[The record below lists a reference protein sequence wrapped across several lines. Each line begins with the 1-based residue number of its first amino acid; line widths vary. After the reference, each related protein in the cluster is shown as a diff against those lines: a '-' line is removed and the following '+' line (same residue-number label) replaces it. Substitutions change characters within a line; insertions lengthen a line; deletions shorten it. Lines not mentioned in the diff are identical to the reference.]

1 MKHIARQLLCLL
13 LAVCLCAGMI
23 CVTTAAS
30 TEELPPV
37 GSLARKVVDSCEYTL
52 DLGSWSTVASEGG
65 AGHLQGICTDDDGNY
80 LYASFTNMLVKVDM
94 HTGRIAGT
102 VTGLAAGSISSGAHI
117 GDICY
122 YDGKIYGSLE
132 YKASERWYICVFD
145 GDKITE
151 MDMPYTTPGVMY
163 GLYVPQVGDD
173 FRNELTAGEHSN
185 SAASM
190 GHRYGTGG
198 IDGIT
203 FGTLPGRGY
212 DTNGDGTV
220 DQSTGDKRYMIVTYG
235 PYGNAQRYDNENF
248 VFLVYNPDNITSNN
262 LLPFTENLLKQDY
275 TENQKLFYEH
285 KLFCYAGN
293 QTYGVQQL
301 EYDEETGDL
310 WLECYNRPS
319 GSEFPGTSR
328 YVIDGSVPLYMDTVE
343 VGQSVTGDAAG
354 FVSQAEAK
362 ATAACYTDYEDAD
375 SDGDKTEQETG
386 WHMTLKCLCGSG
398 KTLQNDHTAQTY
410 GKTGKA
416 CKICGKGSQFS
427 TGLRSLGNDYF
438 YGATSGSKVV
448 NGKTYQWGTASLYRL
463 NRDTYTFEKL
473 TEPARLLMSYTM
485 DAADTYEKDGKVYL
499 KDASG
504 NGHDA
509 LVEGTYAAIGQG
521 GKENTALGFC
531 GDQYGSVLDRVAVT
545 AEGMKYIN
553 DAVEDTYSYSF
564 WLKNDVE
571 MDRFT
576 PIIGMYRDETLQKGL
591 YDAVFEWRYRTAP
604 AVISHVNTGS
614 PVYETFADGK
624 SYITKPGT
632 GGGDGS
638 TYVLGYSPAPEKAG
652 IGKWTHWVVV
662 KSGSNV
668 VTYQNG
674 VQVDSANRANNTKD
688 DILSAFEIGGYI
700 NRNWIDSNVRTRLT
714 GLVDDVRIYAGGLTQ
729 SEVTKLYNGGAAES
743 AETGTGAVAASSK
756 RTFGSY
762 TGETLAEQE
771 DPIVYLKMDETGTV
785 KDYSGNDIHAET
797 SAYVSAAANKEN
809 QAGRSLYFDGR
820 SHVKQTKL
828 SLSKDNTAWLSAQ
841 LNATKKLTISFW
853 MNAAFEN
860 SHRMSI
866 LGIYDKQGR
875 PMGTF
880 ETRGI
885 LGQDRRMDGK
895 FAIAFTA
902 AKPYS
907 DSGVIDEKTYEQL
920 AITDT
925 ATYTIG
931 TDGSYKHYGDKQIG
945 QWYHVV
951 GELDGTANTLS
962 LYLDGQL
969 VQQVSIASDTLGEI
983 GYFQVGQPAGRWYQ
997 YENAANTGE
1006 NQTSANGRQG
1016 WAMRDGFV
1024 GTIDEIKIFNR
1035 ILSADEVSALY
1046 STSVEGHT
1054 LTHVEA
1060 KDATCAAEGNID
1072 YWTCSDEGCGKWF
1085 SDAEGKTVIEDHDS
1099 VKTAID
1105 ATKHGQNLS
1114 KINAVEATCTA
1125 DGVLEYWTCS
1135 ACNKNFSNAEG
1146 TKEITDLDAWKTSD
1160 GKISSTGHKWS
1171 TEWSKDKTHHWHA
1184 CSGCDEKND
1193 VKPHTPGSAATEN
1206 DPQTCTVCGY
1216 IIAPATGHI
1225 HHTTTLVPAVEAT
1238 CVDEGHRAYYT
1249 CSGCSKLFADEN
1261 ATKELT
1267 EADVTP
1273 KTDPTNHV
1281 GGTEVLNAKDATYT
1295 EEGYTGDTYCLG
1307 CGNKI
1312 AGGHAI
1318 PKLTPA
1324 PAPVLPVIPSKPAQ
1338 LPFNPNAGSSVSK
1351 FPFTDVPSDSWY
1363 YSSVKAAWENG
1374 LIDGVTA
1381 NEFKPNATLTVAQT
1395 IKLAAALHQLDRTG
1409 EVSLKNGG
1417 TNWYDSY
1424 VNYAV
1429 TNGIIEKD
1437 YANYTKAQ
1445 MNAPVTRGE
1454 FVHIFHG
1461 AEEAYK
1467 AINTVADNAIPDV
1480 KATDKFAPEI
1490 YEFYRAGILTGSD
1503 AKGTFHSASTIKRS
1517 EAAAILFRM
1526 FEASAR
1532 KGITLN

>member
-1 MKHIARQLLCLL
+1 
-13 LAVCLCAGMI
+13 
-23 CVTTAAS
+23 
-30 TEELPPV
+30 
-37 GSLARKVVDSCEYTL
+37 
-52 DLGSWSTVASEGG
+52 
-65 AGHLQGICTDDDGNY
+65 
-80 LYASFTNMLVKVDM
+80 
-94 HTGRIAGT
+94 
-102 VTGLAAGSISSGAHI
+102 
-117 GDICY
+117 
-122 YDGKIYGSLE
+122 
-132 YKASERWYICVFD
+132 
-145 GDKITE
+145 
-151 MDMPYTTPGVMY
+151 
-163 GLYVPQVGDD
+163 
-173 FRNELTAGEHSN
+173 
-185 SAASM
+185 
-190 GHRYGTGG
+190 
-198 IDGIT
+198 
-203 FGTLPGRGY
+203 
-212 DTNGDGTV
+212 
-220 DQSTGDKRYMIVTYG
+220 
-235 PYGNAQRYDNENF
+235 
-248 VFLVYNPDNITSNN
+248 
-262 LLPFTENLLKQDY
+262 
-275 TENQKLFYEH
+275 
-285 KLFCYAGN
+285 
-293 QTYGVQQL
+293 
-301 EYDEETGDL
+301 
-310 WLECYNRPS
+310 
-319 GSEFPGTSR
+319 
-328 YVIDGSVPLYMDTVE
+328 MDTVE

-354 FVSQAEAK
+354 FVSQAGAK

-438 YGATSGSKVV
+438 YGATSGSKEV

-674 VQVDSANRANNTKD
+674 VQVNSANRANNTKD

-743 AETGTGAVAASSK
+743 AETGTGAVAASSE

-1171 TEWSKDKTHHWHA
+1171 TEWSKDETHHWHA

-1225 HHTTTLVPAVEAT
+1225 HHTTALVPAVEAT

-1363 YSSVKAAWENG
+1363 YSSVKAAWEND
-1374 LIDGVTA
+1374 LIDGVTV

-1409 EVSLKNGG
+1409 EVSLTNGG
-1417 TNWYDSY
+1417 SNWYENY

-1429 TNGIIEKD
+1429 TNGIIEKE
-1437 YANYTKAQ
+1437 YANYTQAQ

-1480 KATDKFAPEI
+1480 KATDKFAAEI

-1503 AKGTFHSASTIKRS
+1503 AKGTFYSASTIKRS
-1517 EAAAILFRM
+1517 EVATIMLRM
-1526 FEASAR
+1526 FETSAR
-1532 KGITLN
+1532 KSISLS

>member
-1 MKHIARQLLCLL
+1 
-13 LAVCLCAGMI
+13 
-23 CVTTAAS
+23 
-30 TEELPPV
+30 
-37 GSLARKVVDSCEYTL
+37 
-52 DLGSWSTVASEGG
+52 
-65 AGHLQGICTDDDGNY
+65 
-80 LYASFTNMLVKVDM
+80 M

-145 GDKITE
+145 GAKITE

-173 FRNELTAGEHSN
+173 FKNELTAGEHRN
-185 SAASM
+185 SATSM

-212 DTNGDGTV
+212 DMNGDGTV

-248 VFLVYNPDNITSNN
+248 VFLVYDPENITSDN
-262 LLPFTENLLKQDY
+262 LLPFTEDLLTQDY
-275 TENQKLFYEH
+275 TENQKLFYKH

-301 EYDEETGDL
+301 EYDEKTGDL
-310 WLECYNRPS
+310 WLECYDRPS

-354 FVSQAEAK
+354 FVTQAEAK

-438 YGATSGSKVV
+438 YGATSGSTEV

-463 NRDTYTFEKL
+463 NRDTYIFEKL

-591 YDAVFEWRYRTAP
+591 YDAVFEWRYRTSP
-604 AVISHVNTGS
+604 TVISHVNTGS

-632 GGGDGS
+632 SGGDGS
-638 TYVLGYSPAPEKAG
+638 TYVIGYWPEPEKAG

-674 VQVDSANRANNTKD
+674 VQVNSANRANNTKD

-729 SEVTKLYNGGAAES
+729 SEVTRLYNGGAAES
-743 AETGTGAVAASSK
+743 AETGTGAVAASSE

-785 KDYSGNDIHAET
+785 KDYSGNDINAET

-809 QAGRSLYFDGR
+809 QADRSLYFDGR

-907 DSGVIDEKTYEQL
+907 GSGVIDEKTYEQL

-925 ATYTIG
+925 TTYTIP
-931 TDGSYKHYGDKQIG
+931 TDGNYMHYGDKQIG

-969 VQQVSIASDTLGEI
+969 VQQVSIAADTLGEI

-1006 NQTSANGRQG
+1006 NQPSANSCQG

-1035 ILSADEVSALY
+1035 ILSADEVSSLY
-1046 STSVEGHT
+1046 NTSVEGHT

-1060 KDATCAAEGNID
+1060 KDATCAAGGNIG

-1099 VKTAID
+1099 VKIAID
-1105 ATKHGQNLS
+1105 VAKHGQNLR

-1125 DGVLEYWTCS
+1125 DGVQAYWTCS
-1135 ACNKNFSNAEG
+1135 ACNKNFSDSEG
-1146 TKEITDLDAWKTSD
+1146 KNVIEDLETWKTGD

-1171 TEWSKDKTHHWHA
+1171 TEWSKDEATHWHE
-1184 CSGCDEKND
+1184 CSVCNAKND
-1193 VKPHTPGSAATEN
+1193 EAVHTPDREAPTETN
-1206 DPQTCTVCGY
+1206 AKKCAVCDY
-1216 IIAPATGHI
+1216 TIEAELGHQ
-1225 HHTTTLVPAVEAT
+1225 HVNHLTPVAEKTAT
-1238 CVDEGHRAYYT
+1238 CKEDGNIAYWR
-1249 CSGCSKLFADEN
+1249 CECGSLFKDAD
-1261 ATKELT
+1261 ATIS
-1267 EADVTP
+1267 VTAEQVVT
-1273 KTDPTNHV
+1273 KDSNNHV
-1281 GGTEVLNAKDATYT
+1281 GGTEIRDAKDATYT

-1307 CGNKI
+1307 CGTKI
-1312 AGGHAI
+1312 AEGHAI

-1324 PAPVLPVIPSKPAQ
+1324 PTPVIPVTPSEPAKN
-1338 LPFNPNAGSSVSK
+1338 PFNPNAGSNLSK
-1351 FPFTDVPSDSWY
+1351 FPFADVPSDSWY
-1363 YSSVKAAWENG
+1363 YSSVKAAWEND

-1409 EVSLKNGG
+1409 EVSLKNGSE
-1417 TNWYDSY
+1417 TWYDSY
-1424 VNYAV
+1424 VSYAV
-1429 TNGIIEKD
+1429 ANGIIEKN
-1437 YANYTKAQ
+1437 YASYTAAQ
-1445 MNAPVTRGE
+1445 MNAAITRAE

-1461 AEEAYK
+1461 AESSYK
-1467 AINTVADNAIPDV
+1467 AINQVADDAIPDV
-1480 KATDKFAPEI
+1480 KNGDAFASDI

-1503 AKGTFHSASTIKRS
+1503 VKGTFHPASSIKRS
-1517 EAAAILFRM
+1517 EVATILLRM
-1526 FEASAR
+1526 FETSAR
-1532 KGITLN
+1532 KSISLS

>member
-1 MKHIARQLLCLL
+1 M
-13 LAVCLCAGMI
+13 
-23 CVTTAAS
+23 
-30 TEELPPV
+30 
-37 GSLARKVVDSCEYTL
+37 
-52 DLGSWSTVASEGG
+52 
-65 AGHLQGICTDDDGNY
+65 
-80 LYASFTNMLVKVDM
+80 
-94 HTGRIAGT
+94 
-102 VTGLAAGSISSGAHI
+102 
-117 GDICY
+117 
-122 YDGKIYGSLE
+122 
-132 YKASERWYICVFD
+132 
-145 GDKITE
+145 
-151 MDMPYTTPGVMY
+151 
-163 GLYVPQVGDD
+163 
-173 FRNELTAGEHSN
+173 
-185 SAASM
+185 
-190 GHRYGTGG
+190 
-198 IDGIT
+198 
-203 FGTLPGRGY
+203 
-212 DTNGDGTV
+212 
-220 DQSTGDKRYMIVTYG
+220 
-235 PYGNAQRYDNENF
+235 
-248 VFLVYNPDNITSNN
+248 
-262 LLPFTENLLKQDY
+262 
-275 TENQKLFYEH
+275 
-285 KLFCYAGN
+285 
-293 QTYGVQQL
+293 QQL
-301 EYDEETGDL
+301 EYDEKTGDL
-310 WLECYNRPS
+310 WLECYDRPS

-354 FVSQAEAK
+354 FVTQAEAK

-438 YGATSGSKVV
+438 YGATSGSTEV

-463 NRDTYTFEKL
+463 NRDTYIFEKL

-591 YDAVFEWRYRTAP
+591 YDAVFEWRYRTSP
-604 AVISHVNTGS
+604 TVISHVNTGS

-632 GGGDGS
+632 SGGDGS
-638 TYVLGYSPAPEKAG
+638 TYVIGYWPEPEKAG

-674 VQVDSANRANNTKD
+674 VQVNSANRANNTKD

-729 SEVTKLYNGGAAES
+729 SEVARLYNGGAAES
-743 AETGTGAVAASSK
+743 AETGTGAVAASSE

-785 KDYSGNDIHAET
+785 KDYSGNDINAET

-809 QAGRSLYFDGR
+809 QADRSLYFDGR

-907 DSGVIDEKTYEQL
+907 GSGVIDEKTYEQL

-925 ATYTIG
+925 TTYTIP
-931 TDGSYKHYGDKQIG
+931 TDGNYMHYGDKQIG

-969 VQQVSIASDTLGEI
+969 VQQVSIAADTLGEI

-1006 NQTSANGRQG
+1006 NQPSANSCQG

-1035 ILSADEVSALY
+1035 ILSADEVSSLY
-1046 STSVEGHT
+1046 NTSVEGHT

-1060 KDATCAAEGNID
+1060 KDATCAAGGNIG

-1105 ATKHGQNLS
+1105 VAKHGQNLR

-1125 DGVLEYWTCS
+1125 DGVQAYWTCS
-1135 ACNKNFSNAEG
+1135 ACNKNFSDSEG
-1146 TKEITDLDAWKTSD
+1146 KNVIEDLETWKTGD

-1171 TEWSKDKTHHWHA
+1171 TEWSKDEATHWHE
-1184 CSGCDEKND
+1184 CSVCNAKND
-1193 VKPHTPGSAATEN
+1193 EAVHTPDREAPTETN
-1206 DPQTCTVCGY
+1206 AKKCAVCDY
-1216 IIAPATGHI
+1216 TIEAELGHQ
-1225 HHTTTLVPAVEAT
+1225 HVNHLTPVAEKTAT
-1238 CVDEGHRAYYT
+1238 CKEDGNIAYWR
-1249 CSGCSKLFADEN
+1249 CECGSLFKDAD
-1261 ATKELT
+1261 ATIS
-1267 EADVTP
+1267 VTAEQVVT
-1273 KTDPTNHV
+1273 KDSNNHV
-1281 GGTEVLNAKDATYT
+1281 GGTEIRDAKDATYT

-1307 CGNKI
+1307 CGTKI
-1312 AGGHAI
+1312 AEGHAI

-1324 PAPVLPVIPSKPAQ
+1324 PTPVIPVTPSEPAKN
-1338 LPFNPNAGSSVSK
+1338 PFNPNAGSNLSK
-1351 FPFTDVPSDSWY
+1351 FPFADVPSDGWY
-1363 YSSVKAAWENG
+1363 YSSVKAAWEND

-1417 TNWYDSY
+1417 ANWYDSY

-1429 TNGIIEKD
+1429 VNGIIEKD

-1517 EAAAILFRM
+1517 EVATILLRM
-1526 FEASAR
+1526 FETSAR
-1532 KGITLN
+1532 KSISLS

>member
-1 MKHIARQLLCLL
+1 MRSRSHFTGVWL
-13 LAVCLCAGMI
+13 
-23 CVTTAAS
+23 S
-30 TEELPPV
+30 DTE
-37 GSLARKVVDSCEYTL
+37 
-52 DLGSWSTVASEGG
+52 
-65 AGHLQGICTDDDGNY
+65 
-80 LYASFTNMLVKVDM
+80 
-94 HTGRIAGT
+94 
-102 VTGLAAGSISSGAHI
+102 
-117 GDICY
+117 
-122 YDGKIYGSLE
+122 
-132 YKASERWYICVFD
+132 
-145 GDKITE
+145 
-151 MDMPYTTPGVMY
+151 
-163 GLYVPQVGDD
+163 
-173 FRNELTAGEHSN
+173 
-185 SAASM
+185 
-190 GHRYGTGG
+190 
-198 IDGIT
+198 
-203 FGTLPGRGY
+203 
-212 DTNGDGTV
+212 
-220 DQSTGDKRYMIVTYG
+220 
-235 PYGNAQRYDNENF
+235 
-248 VFLVYNPDNITSNN
+248 
-262 LLPFTENLLKQDY
+262 
-275 TENQKLFYEH
+275 
-285 KLFCYAGN
+285 
-293 QTYGVQQL
+293 
-301 EYDEETGDL
+301 
-310 WLECYNRPS
+310 
-319 GSEFPGTSR
+319 
-328 YVIDGSVPLYMDTVE
+328 
-343 VGQSVTGDAAG
+343 
-354 FVSQAEAK
+354 
-362 ATAACYTDYEDAD
+362 
-375 SDGDKTEQETG
+375 
-386 WHMTLKCLCGSG
+386 
-398 KTLQNDHTAQTY
+398 
-410 GKTGKA
+410 
-416 CKICGKGSQFS
+416 
-427 TGLRSLGNDYF
+427 
-438 YGATSGSKVV
+438 
-448 NGKTYQWGTASLYRL
+448 
-463 NRDTYTFEKL
+463 
-473 TEPARLLMSYTM
+473 
-485 DAADTYEKDGKVYL
+485 
-499 KDASG
+499 
-504 NGHDA
+504 
-509 LVEGTYAAIGQG
+509 
-521 GKENTALGFC
+521 
-531 GDQYGSVLDRVAVT
+531 
-545 AEGMKYIN
+545 
-553 DAVEDTYSYSF
+553 
-564 WLKNDVE
+564 
-571 MDRFT
+571 
-576 PIIGMYRDETLQKGL
+576 
-591 YDAVFEWRYRTAP
+591 
-604 AVISHVNTGS
+604 
-614 PVYETFADGK
+614 
-624 SYITKPGT
+624 
-632 GGGDGS
+632 
-638 TYVLGYSPAPEKAG
+638 
-652 IGKWTHWVVV
+652 
-662 KSGSNV
+662 
-668 VTYQNG
+668 
-674 VQVDSANRANNTKD
+674 
-688 DILSAFEIGGYI
+688 
-700 NRNWIDSNVRTRLT
+700 
-714 GLVDDVRIYAGGLTQ
+714 
-729 SEVTKLYNGGAAES
+729 
-743 AETGTGAVAASSK
+743 
-756 RTFGSY
+756 Y

-785 KDYSGNDIHAET
+785 KDYSGNDINAET

-809 QAGRSLYFDGR
+809 QADRSLYFDGR

-907 DSGVIDEKTYEQL
+907 GSGVIDEKTYEQL

-925 ATYTIG
+925 TTYTIP
-931 TDGSYKHYGDKQIG
+931 TDGNYMHYGDKQIG

-969 VQQVSIASDTLGEI
+969 VQQVSIAADTLGEI

-1006 NQTSANGRQG
+1006 NQPSANSCQG

-1105 ATKHGQNLS
+1105 VAKHGQNLR

-1171 TEWSKDKTHHWHA
+1171 TEWSKDETHHWHA

-1363 YSSVKAAWENG
+1363 YSSVKAAWEND
-1374 LIDGVTA
+1374 LIDGVTV

-1409 EVSLKNGG
+1409 EVSLTNGG
-1417 TNWYDSY
+1417 SNWYENY

-1429 TNGIIEKD
+1429 TNGIIEKE
-1437 YANYTKAQ
+1437 YANYTQAQ

-1480 KATDKFAPEI
+1480 KATDKFAAEI

-1517 EAAAILFRM
+1517 EVATILLRM
-1526 FEASAR
+1526 FETSAR
-1532 KGITLN
+1532 KSISLS

>member
-1 MKHIARQLLCLL
+1 M
-13 LAVCLCAGMI
+13 
-23 CVTTAAS
+23 
-30 TEELPPV
+30 
-37 GSLARKVVDSCEYTL
+37 
-52 DLGSWSTVASEGG
+52 
-65 AGHLQGICTDDDGNY
+65 
-80 LYASFTNMLVKVDM
+80 
-94 HTGRIAGT
+94 
-102 VTGLAAGSISSGAHI
+102 
-117 GDICY
+117 
-122 YDGKIYGSLE
+122 
-132 YKASERWYICVFD
+132 
-145 GDKITE
+145 
-151 MDMPYTTPGVMY
+151 
-163 GLYVPQVGDD
+163 
-173 FRNELTAGEHSN
+173 
-185 SAASM
+185 
-190 GHRYGTGG
+190 
-198 IDGIT
+198 
-203 FGTLPGRGY
+203 
-212 DTNGDGTV
+212 
-220 DQSTGDKRYMIVTYG
+220 
-235 PYGNAQRYDNENF
+235 
-248 VFLVYNPDNITSNN
+248 
-262 LLPFTENLLKQDY
+262 
-275 TENQKLFYEH
+275 
-285 KLFCYAGN
+285 
-293 QTYGVQQL
+293 QQL
-301 EYDEETGDL
+301 EYDEKTGDL
-310 WLECYNRPS
+310 WLECYDRPS

-354 FVSQAEAK
+354 FVTQAEAK

-438 YGATSGSKVV
+438 YGATSGSTEV

-463 NRDTYTFEKL
+463 NRDTYIFEKL

-591 YDAVFEWRYRTAP
+591 YDAVFEWRYRTSP
-604 AVISHVNTGS
+604 TVISHVNTGS

-632 GGGDGS
+632 SGGDGS
-638 TYVLGYSPAPEKAG
+638 TYVIGYWPEPEKAG

-674 VQVDSANRANNTKD
+674 VQVNSANRANNTKD

-729 SEVTKLYNGGAAES
+729 SEVTRLYNGGAAES
-743 AETGTGAVAASSK
+743 AETGTGAVAASSE

-785 KDYSGNDIHAET
+785 KDYSGNDINAET
-797 SAYVSAAANKEN
+797 SAYVSATANKEN
-809 QAGRSLYFDGR
+809 QADRSLYFDGR

-907 DSGVIDEKTYEQL
+907 GSGVIDEKTYEQL

-925 ATYTIG
+925 TTYTIP
-931 TDGSYKHYGDKQIG
+931 TDGNYMHYGDKQIG

-969 VQQVSIASDTLGEI
+969 VQQVSIAADTLGEI

-1006 NQTSANGRQG
+1006 NQPSANSCQG

-1060 KDATCAAEGNID
+1060 KDATCTAGGNIG

-1085 SDAEGKTVIEDHDS
+1085 FDPEGKSVIKDHDS

-1125 DGVLEYWTCS
+1125 DGVQAYWTCS
-1135 ACNKNFSNAEG
+1135 ACNKNFSDSKGKNVIEYLE
-1146 TKEITDLDAWKTSD
+1146 TWKTGA

-1171 TEWSKDKTHHWHA
+1171 TEWSSDETHHWHA

-1193 VKPHTPGSAATEN
+1193 VATHTPGAAATEK

-1216 IIAPATGHI
+1216 IIASATGHI
-1225 HHTTTLVPAVEAT
+1225 HHTTTQVPAETAT
-1238 CVDEGHRAYYT
+1238 CISKGHKAYYT
-1249 CSGCSKLFADEN
+1249 CSGCSEWFEDAEATEVIADHN
-1261 ATKELT
+1261 SVVT
-1267 EADVTP
+1267 EE
-1273 KTDPTNHV
+1273 DPNNHV
-1281 GGTEVLNAKDATYT
+1281 DGTEIRDARAAT
-1295 EEGYTGDTYCLG
+1295 ETSEGYTGDTCCKSCHAVISY
-1307 CGNKI
+1307 
-1312 AGGHAI
+1312 GHVI
-1318 PKLTPA
+1318 PKLTPV
-1324 PAPVLPVIPSKPAQ
+1324 PTPIIPVTPSEPAQ
-1338 LPFNPNAGSSVSK
+1338 LPFNPNAGSNTNK

-1363 YSSVKAAWENG
+1363 YSSVKAAWEND

-1417 TNWYDSY
+1417 ANWYDSY

-1429 TNGIIEKD
+1429 VNGIIEKD
-1437 YANYTKAQ
+1437 YANYTQAQ

-1480 KATDKFAPEI
+1480 KTNDKFAAEI

-1517 EAAAILFRM
+1517 EVATILLRM
-1526 FEASAR
+1526 FETSAR
-1532 KGITLN
+1532 KSISLS

>member
-1 MKHIARQLLCLL
+1 M
-13 LAVCLCAGMI
+13 
-23 CVTTAAS
+23 
-30 TEELPPV
+30 
-37 GSLARKVVDSCEYTL
+37 
-52 DLGSWSTVASEGG
+52 
-65 AGHLQGICTDDDGNY
+65 
-80 LYASFTNMLVKVDM
+80 
-94 HTGRIAGT
+94 
-102 VTGLAAGSISSGAHI
+102 
-117 GDICY
+117 
-122 YDGKIYGSLE
+122 
-132 YKASERWYICVFD
+132 
-145 GDKITE
+145 
-151 MDMPYTTPGVMY
+151 
-163 GLYVPQVGDD
+163 
-173 FRNELTAGEHSN
+173 
-185 SAASM
+185 
-190 GHRYGTGG
+190 
-198 IDGIT
+198 
-203 FGTLPGRGY
+203 
-212 DTNGDGTV
+212 
-220 DQSTGDKRYMIVTYG
+220 
-235 PYGNAQRYDNENF
+235 
-248 VFLVYNPDNITSNN
+248 
-262 LLPFTENLLKQDY
+262 
-275 TENQKLFYEH
+275 
-285 KLFCYAGN
+285 
-293 QTYGVQQL
+293 QQL

-343 VGQSVTGDAAG
+343 VGQSVTGDADG
-354 FVSQAEAK
+354 FVTQAEAK

-375 SDGDKTEQETG
+375 SDGNKNEQETG

-410 GKTGKA
+410 GKTGKD
-416 CKICGKGSQFS
+416 CRICGKGSQFS

-591 YDAVFEWRYRTAP
+591 YDAVFEWRYRTSP
-604 AVISHVNTGS
+604 TVISHVNTGS

-729 SEVTKLYNGGAAES
+729 SEVTRLYNDGAAES
-743 AETGTGAVAASSK
+743 AETGTGAVAASSE

-809 QAGRSLYFDGR
+809 QADRSLYFDGR

-907 DSGVIDEKTYEQL
+907 GSGVIDEKTYEQL

-1060 KDATCAAEGNID
+1060 EDATCAAGGNIG

-1105 ATKHGQNLS
+1105 VAKHGQNLS

-1125 DGVLEYWTCS
+1125 DGVQAYWTCS

-1146 TKEITDLDAWKTSD
+1146 TNVIKDLEAWKTGD
-1160 GKISSTGHKWS
+1160 GKIPATGHNWS
-1171 TEWSKDKTHHWHA
+1171 TEWSSDADSHWHE
-1184 CSGCDEKND
+1184 CSKCHAKQDED
-1193 VKPHTPGSAATEN
+1193 AHTPDREAPTETDAKKCAVCDYTIEAALDHQHVNHLTPVAEK
-1206 DPQTCTVCGY
+1206 T
-1216 IIAPATGHI
+1216 
-1225 HHTTTLVPAVEAT
+1225 AT
-1238 CVDEGHRAYYT
+1238 CKEDGNIAYWR
-1249 CSGCSKLFADEN
+1249 CECGSLFKDAD
-1261 ATKELT
+1261 ATIPVIAEQV
-1267 EADVTP
+1267 VT
-1273 KTDPTNHV
+1273 KDSNNHV
-1281 GGTEVLNAKDATYT
+1281 SGTEIRDAKDATYT

-1312 AGGHAI
+1312 AEGHAI

-1338 LPFNPNAGSSVSK
+1338 LPFNPNAGSNVSK
-1351 FPFTDVPSDSWY
+1351 FPFADVPSDSWY

-1409 EVSLKNGG
+1409 EVSLKNSGA
-1417 TNWYDSY
+1417 NWYDSY
-1424 VNYAV
+1424 VSYAV

-1480 KATDKFAPEI
+1480 KATDKFAAEI

-1517 EAAAILFRM
+1517 EVATILLRM
-1526 FEASAR
+1526 FETSAR
-1532 KGITLN
+1532 KSISLS

>member
-1 MKHIARQLLCLL
+1 
-13 LAVCLCAGMI
+13 
-23 CVTTAAS
+23 
-30 TEELPPV
+30 
-37 GSLARKVVDSCEYTL
+37 
-52 DLGSWSTVASEGG
+52 
-65 AGHLQGICTDDDGNY
+65 
-80 LYASFTNMLVKVDM
+80 
-94 HTGRIAGT
+94 
-102 VTGLAAGSISSGAHI
+102 
-117 GDICY
+117 
-122 YDGKIYGSLE
+122 
-132 YKASERWYICVFD
+132 
-145 GDKITE
+145 
-151 MDMPYTTPGVMY
+151 
-163 GLYVPQVGDD
+163 
-173 FRNELTAGEHSN
+173 
-185 SAASM
+185 
-190 GHRYGTGG
+190 
-198 IDGIT
+198 
-203 FGTLPGRGY
+203 
-212 DTNGDGTV
+212 
-220 DQSTGDKRYMIVTYG
+220 MIVTYG

-248 VFLVYNPDNITSNN
+248 VFLVYDPENITSDN
-262 LLPFTENLLKQDY
+262 LLPFTEDLLTQDY
-275 TENQKLFYEH
+275 TENQKLFYKH

-301 EYDEETGDL
+301 EYDEKTGDL
-310 WLECYNRPS
+310 WLECYDRPS

-354 FVSQAEAK
+354 FVTQAEAK

-438 YGATSGSKVV
+438 YGATSGSTEV

-463 NRDTYTFEKL
+463 NRDTYIFEKL

-591 YDAVFEWRYRTAP
+591 YDAVFEWRYRTSP
-604 AVISHVNTGS
+604 TVISHVNTGS

-632 GGGDGS
+632 SGGDGS
-638 TYVLGYSPAPEKAG
+638 TYVIGYWPEPEKAG

-674 VQVDSANRANNTKD
+674 VQVNSANRANNTKD

-729 SEVTKLYNGGAAES
+729 SEVTRLYNGGAAES
-743 AETGTGAVAASSK
+743 AETGTGAVAASSE

-785 KDYSGNDIHAET
+785 KDYSGNDINAET

-809 QAGRSLYFDGR
+809 QADRSLYFDGR

-907 DSGVIDEKTYEQL
+907 GSGVIDEKTYEQL

-925 ATYTIG
+925 TTYTIP
-931 TDGSYKHYGDKQIG
+931 TDGNYMHYGDKQIG

-969 VQQVSIASDTLGEI
+969 VQQVSIAADTLGEI

-1006 NQTSANGRQG
+1006 NQPSANSCQG

-1024 GTIDEIKIFNR
+1024 GSIDEIKIFNR
-1035 ILSADEVSALY
+1035 ILRADEVSALY

-1060 KDATCAAEGNID
+1060 KDATCAAEGNIE
-1072 YWTCSDEGCGKWF
+1072 YWMCTDEGCGKWF
-1085 SDAEGKTVIEDHDS
+1085 SDAEGKTVIENHDS

-1105 ATKHGQNLS
+1105 ATKHGQNLR

-1135 ACNKNFSNAEG
+1135 ACNKNFSDSEG
-1146 TKEITDLDAWKTSD
+1146 KIVIEDLETWKTGD

-1171 TEWSKDKTHHWHA
+1171 TEWSKDEATHWHE
-1184 CSGCDEKND
+1184 CSVCNAKND
-1193 VKPHTPGSAATEN
+1193 EAVHTPDREAPTETN
-1206 DPQTCTVCGY
+1206 AKKCAVCDY
-1216 IIAPATGHI
+1216 TIEAELGHQ
-1225 HHTTTLVPAVEAT
+1225 HVNHLTPVAEKTAT
-1238 CVDEGHRAYYT
+1238 CKEDGNIAYWR
-1249 CSGCSKLFADEN
+1249 CECGSLFKDAD
-1261 ATKELT
+1261 ATIS
-1267 EADVTP
+1267 VTAEQVVT
-1273 KTDPTNHV
+1273 KDSNNHV
-1281 GGTEVLNAKDATYT
+1281 GGTEIRDAKDATYT

-1312 AGGHAI
+1312 AEGHAI

-1324 PAPVLPVIPSKPAQ
+1324 PAPVIPVTPSEPAKN
-1338 LPFNPNAGSSVSK
+1338 PFNPNAGSNVSK
-1351 FPFTDVPSDSWY
+1351 FPFLDVPSDSWY
-1363 YSSVKAAWENG
+1363 YSSVKAAWEND

-1417 TNWYDSY
+1417 ANWYDSY

-1429 TNGIIEKD
+1429 VNGIIEKD

-1517 EAAAILFRM
+1517 EVATILLRM
-1526 FEASAR
+1526 FETSAR
-1532 KGITLN
+1532 KSISLS